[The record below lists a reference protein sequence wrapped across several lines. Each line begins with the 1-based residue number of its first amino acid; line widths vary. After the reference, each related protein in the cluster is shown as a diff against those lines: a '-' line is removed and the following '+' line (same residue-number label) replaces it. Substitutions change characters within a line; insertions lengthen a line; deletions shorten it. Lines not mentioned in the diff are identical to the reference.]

1 MQFQFVAVHYDNDYY
16 IGKVVDV
23 LSSEEGV
30 VNFMEWC
37 TIKST
42 AFAWPK
48 VPDRCT
54 VHRNFVFASGNNI
67 SLAPISSSGR
77 TWRVQDMTVLLMKYT
92 HFSALSVDN

>member
-1 MQFQFVAVHYDNDYY
+1 MQSEFVAVHYDNDYY
-16 IGKVVDV
+16 IGEVVDV

-30 VNFMEWC
+30 INFMERC
-37 TIKST
+37 TIRST

-54 VHRNFVFASGNNI
+54 VHRNFVFASGNDI

-92 HFSALSVDN
+92 HFRALFVDN